1 MGRSGVVIR
10 VWIAWF
16 LWRGREKLGERGRDV
31 GRGDKKGSS
40 SIPGVPSLLVGALS
54 GRPLARVG
62 GEERQ

>member
-1 MGRSGVVIR
+1 
-10 VWIAWF
+10 
-16 LWRGREKLGERGRDV
+16 V